1 MFGSL
6 PRGLP
11 LGRPELST
19 RWVGVVRTLASST
32 AGIVFAAGLAGVAVL
47 GLAPEPPVTA
57 VVEGLGEVAQPVSG
71 QAVAAAQ
78 VILAPPSAVAVT
90 APPVAA
96 ASATADPAIAAAA
109 TAAPA
114 TAAPAAEPAPA
125 APVPVA
131 PAVEAAPYRWSGRA
145 FAALTVEHGAE
156 LASPLAGRVEVRSY
170 QLINGEIR
178 TGANVPSLPYYPY
191 VVVRGADRVLT
202 LRPGALGT
210 DSELLIRD
218 GAAVAPGTPLVRV
231 TGSGASSWRTFY
243 DRSLQAQVVASL
255 TTAAGADLDAVPL
268 FRH

>member
-71 QAVAAAQ
+71 QAVTAAQ

-125 APVPVA
+125 APACLRAVPA
-131 PAVEAAPYRWSGRA
+131 PAVRNCG
-145 FAALTVEHGAE
+145 
-156 LASPLAGRVEVRSY
+156 
-170 QLINGEIR
+170 
-178 TGANVPSLPYYPY
+178 
-191 VVVRGADRVLT
+191 
-202 LRPGALGT
+202 
-210 DSELLIRD
+210 
-218 GAAVAPGTPLVRV
+218 V
-231 TGSGASSWRTFY
+231 TTW
-243 DRSLQAQVVASL
+243 
-255 TTAAGADLDAVPL
+255 
-268 FRH
+268 

>member
-6 PRGLP
+6 PRSLP

-19 RWVGVVRTLASST
+19 RWGGVLRTLASST
-32 AGIVFAAGLAGVAVL
+32 AGIVFAAGLVGIAGL

-57 VVEGLGEVAQPVSG
+57 VVESLGEGLGGVVQPVSDR
-71 QAVAAAQ
+71 AVTAAQ
-78 VILAPPSAVAVT
+78 VILAPALAVAVT
-90 APPVAA
+90 APSVAA
-96 ASATADPAIAAAA
+96 ASATAEPVIAAA
-109 TAAPA
+109 A

-125 APVPVA
+125 APVPAA

-145 FAALTVEHGAE
+145 YAALTVEPGAE
-156 LASPLAGRVEVRSY
+156 LASPLAGRAEVRSY

-178 TGANVPSLPYYPY
+178 TGANVAGLAYYPY
-191 VVVRGADRVLT
+191 IIVRAVDRVLT
-202 LRPGALGT
+202 LRPGALGI
-210 DSELLIRD
+210 DSELLVRD

-255 TTAAGADLDAVPL
+255 TTAAGTDLDAVPL

>member
-19 RWVGVVRTLASST
+19 RWGGVLRTLASST
-32 AGIVFAAGLAGVAVL
+32 AGIVFAAGLVGLAGL

-57 VVEGLGEVAQPVSG
+57 VVEGLGEVAQPVSDR
-71 QAVAAAQ
+71 AVTAAQ
-78 VILAPPSAVAVT
+78 VILAPPLAAAVT

-96 ASATADPAIAAAA
+96 ASAPAEPAIAAA
-109 TAAPA
+109 A

-125 APVPVA
+125 APAPAA
-131 PAVEAAPYRWSGRA
+131 PAVDAAPYRWSGRA
-145 FAALTVEHGAE
+145 YAALTVEPGAE
-156 LASPLAGRVEVRSY
+156 LASPLAGRVEVRTY

-178 TGANVPSLPYYPY
+178 TGANVAGLAYYPY
-191 VVVRGADRVLT
+191 VIVRAVDRVLT
-202 LRPGALGT
+202 LRPGALGI

-255 TTAAGADLDAVPL
+255 TTAAGTDLDAVPL
-268 FRH
+268 FRY